1 MIKFEGCQKNK
12 LKKSQYLQGFFF
24 LLILTVLMVVVDF
37 VISLVEG
44 CRNVFV
50 VLFTVYLTL
59 VMALFS
65 KLVSS
70 ISFMG
75 VEQCLVQ

>member
-12 LKKSQYLQGFFF
+12 LKKSLYLQGFFF

-65 KLVSS
+65 KLVRS

-75 VEQCLVQ
+75 VEQGLVQ

>member
-12 LKKSQYLQGFFF
+12 FKKSQYLHGVFF

>member
-1 MIKFEGCQKNK
+1 
-12 LKKSQYLQGFFF
+12 
-24 LLILTVLMVVVDF
+24 MVVVDF

-75 VEQCLVQ
+75 VEQGLVQ